1 MPARPPPAATALK
14 ENLAMNPAADFARH
28 VPGFDFLQG
37 LLKNAGAGLPN
48 VGQWIAPTLDPEE
61 LDKRIQEL
69 KTVQF
74 WLEQNAKLLATTIQ
88 ALEVQRMTLATLKG
102 MNLPMAD
109 LSESLKIRP
118 WSTEPAA
125 APAAPVA
132 SPSPEPAAPADE
144 PPAAPRRKA
153 AAKPGAAK
161 AAAAPTMVDPMQ
173 WWGALTQQFT
183 DLAAQALKDGTL
195 DGARTLAGAAVKQSV
210 DTATGAFKAA
220 AGLPAKAARAAGA
233 AGAKAAKA
241 TQAKPAP
248 ARRAP
253 RKR

>member
-1 MPARPPPAATALK
+1 MPARPPPAATVLK

-61 LDKRIQEL
+61 LDKRIKEL

-118 WSTEPAA
+118 WATEPAA
-125 APAAPVA
+125 APAVPAA

-153 AAKPGAAK
+153 AAK
-161 AAAAPTMVDPMQ
+161 AAAAPAMVDPMQ

-195 DGARTLAGAAVKQSV
+195 DSARTLAGAAVKQSV

-220 AGLPAKAARAAGA
+220 AGLPAKAVRAAGA
-233 AGAKAAKA
+233 AGAAGTKAAP
-241 TQAKPAP
+241 AKPAP

>member
-1 MPARPPPAATALK
+1 MTDAADLSKMIPGFEFLQDMARNSAATL
-14 ENLAMNPAADFARH
+14 
-28 VPGFDFLQG
+28 PGL
-37 LLKNAGAGLPN
+37 
-48 VGQWIAPTLDPEE
+48 GQWVAPTLDPDEIGRRIDE
-61 LDKRIQEL
+61 LR
-69 KTVQF
+69 TVQF

-173 WWGALTQQFT
+173 WWGALTQQFQQI
-183 DLAAQALKDGTL
+183 AQAAVADAQTRK
-195 DGARTLAGAAVKQSV
+195 GADAAVQP
-210 DTATGAFKAA
+210 G
-220 AGLPAKAARAAGA
+220 GPGPA
-233 AGAKAAKA
+233 
-241 TQAKPAP
+241 AKPA
-248 ARRAP
+248 RKGRAP
-253 RKR
+253 KNRKAP

>member
-1 MPARPPPAATALK
+1 
-14 ENLAMNPAADFARH
+14 
-28 VPGFDFLQG
+28 
-37 LLKNAGAGLPN
+37 
-48 VGQWIAPTLDPEE
+48 
-61 LDKRIQEL
+61 
-69 KTVQF
+69 VQF

-125 APAAPVA
+125 APAVPAA
-132 SPSPEPAAPADE
+132 SPSPEPAAPANE

-153 AAKPGAAK
+153 AAR
-161 AAAAPTMVDPMQ
+161 AAAAPAMVDPMQ

-220 AGLPAKAARAAGA
+220 AGRPAKAARAAGA
-233 AGAKAAKA
+233 AGTKAEKA

>member
-1 MPARPPPAATALK
+1 MSS
-14 ENLAMNPAADFARH
+14 AADFARH

-118 WSTEPAA
+118 M
-125 APAAPVA
+125 AAPVA
-132 SPSPEPAAPADE
+132 AEPEPEPEAEA
-144 PPAAPRRKA
+144 PPAPAPRRKA
-153 AAKPGAAK
+153 APRAAK
-161 AAAAPTMVDPMQ
+161 AAAAAPPVVDPMQ

-183 DLAAQALKDGTL
+183 DLAAQALKDTAK
-195 DGARTLAGAAVKQSV
+195 DGARTLAGAVVKQSV
-210 DTATGAFKAA
+210 DTATGALKSAA
-220 AGLPAKAARAAGA
+220 SLPAKAARAMAPGA
-233 AGAKAAKA
+233 AAGTQARAPAKAGR
-241 TQAKPAP
+241 TTS
-248 ARRAP
+248 RR
-253 RKR
+253 R